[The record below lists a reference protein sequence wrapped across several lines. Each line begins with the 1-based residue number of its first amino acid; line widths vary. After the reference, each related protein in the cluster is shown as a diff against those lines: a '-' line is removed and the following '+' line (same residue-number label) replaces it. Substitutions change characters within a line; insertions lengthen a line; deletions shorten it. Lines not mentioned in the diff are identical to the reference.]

1 MAGQTL
7 HWGPQEST
15 CFNAPTRE
23 TATCHL
29 RERLRGLHRE
39 GKRVL
44 VCFDFAYCY
53 PQCDESK
60 KFAADFGQLTARLK
74 EIVRDESNNEN
85 NRFSVANDL
94 NHAVDATSGEGPFWG
109 RPVTGHAAQLKF
121 LRQTKP
127 LDWMNRKSLK
137 EFRVVE
143 ERLRKKGGRPFSVW
157 QLFGN
162 GSVGSQVLVGL
173 PRVHSLRHDQELASH
188 SRVWPFETGWTTSFA
203 PEIRIVHA
211 EFWPRAI
218 DVDESLH
225 PVRDASQV
233 LSCVKWAASLD
244 SLGRL
249 GSFFDPIGRMTKNV
263 SWQ

>member
-1 MAGQTL
+1 MFVAESDVSQVGRIALEDPQKLLFDAYVFVDWSANSVPKRGKDSIWIAEGYWAGQAL

-109 RPVTGHAAQLKF
+109 RPVTVM
-121 LRQTKP
+121 RPSSSSSDKP
-127 LDWMNRKSLK
+127 SL
-137 EFRVVE
+137 
-143 ERLRKKGGRPFSVW
+143 S
-157 QLFGN
+157 
-162 GSVGSQVLVGL
+162 
-173 PRVHSLRHDQELASH
+173 
-188 SRVWPFETGWTTSFA
+188 TG
-203 PEIRIVHA
+203 
-211 EFWPRAI
+211 
-218 DVDESLH
+218 
-225 PVRDASQV
+225 
-233 LSCVKWAASLD
+233 
-244 SLGRL
+244 
-249 GSFFDPIGRMTKNV
+249 
-263 SWQ
+263 